1 MIYKVY
7 VCLEAEYD
15 DIEADSEEEAFLI
28 ASDAAMSGG
37 SWEWRA
43 ERNDNEHIDLKA
55 LPSAQPEIIMCND
68 CKHGITDGI
77 TDGFVL
83 CSKPYTERGNAIHR
97 DDWFCADG
105 ERRTE

>member
-37 SWEWRA
+37 SWEWRV
-43 ERNDNEHIDLKA
+43 ER
-55 LPSAQPEIIMCND
+55 
-68 CKHGITDGI
+68 
-77 TDGFVL
+77 V
-83 CSKPYTERGNAIHR
+83 
-97 DDWFCADG
+97 DD
-105 ERRTE
+105 E